1 MLTGMRYAV
10 ILLLLACITSPL
22 NASSQFSD
30 RFDEETLF
38 SNLDRYER
46 NQYEGLRYLMN
57 DHQKIHY
64 LKLPTRKERDEW
76 LIKFWRMNDPTPSTR
91 INERRVE
98 HDTRV
103 ATARELYARDG
114 IPGWDRR
121 GETFVRFGKPDY
133 VADVSGLVNENVQ
146 KGPGEVWHYYQLGIV
161 VPFEDPFLN
170 GEYTYFMEVATATT
184 QYPHEML
191 TDEYGQIT
199 EWYQFSPSNIY
210 GLYFGPSDELMKFYS
225 LVENNRYFHSVDVKR
240 PDLPCY
246 FDITAFKSDKGKVRT
261 DVSFEIPAKELS
273 YTEVRDGWK
282 TDFEA
287 SLAVYDIEMNEIVT
301 VMDTVRIELPEKP
314 EPDSPWLL
322 PGQFTLILKPGY
334 YRFGLELKD
343 TETKKHGVYL
353 SSRLLL
359 PFGDSLA
366 MSDVQLA
373 SYIEE
378 TGRGSRPS
386 FIKGPL
392 RVIPHP
398 IHAYWMPDQVKFYFE
413 IYGLDVDDEDF
424 AFWEI
429 EYSVEPKKGKK
440 RKGTGYEDVST
451 DLSSKFAT
459 SGFGSRQTQRLEIE
473 TKNLWEGSFRMT
485 VRVMDRRTR
494 KSVEK
499 IAYFSILE

>member
-1 MLTGMRYAV
+1 MLSVLRSFLAA
-10 ILLLLACITSPL
+10 ILLLSFISLPGI
-22 NASSQFSD
+22 SSEFSD
-30 RFDEETLF
+30 KFDEEGLYE
-38 SNLDRYER
+38 NLDKYER
-46 NQYEGLRYLMN
+46 NQYLGLRYLMN
-57 DHQKIHY
+57 DHQKLHY

-91 INERRVE
+91 HNERRTE
-98 HDTRV
+98 HDARV
-103 ATARELYARDG
+103 ATARELYAKDG
-114 IPGWDRR
+114 FPGWDRR
-121 GETFVRFGKPDY
+121 GETFIRFGKPDF
-133 VADVSGLVNENVQ
+133 VADVSGLVNENMT
-146 KGPGEVWHYYQLGIV
+146 KGPGEVWQYYQLGIV
-161 VPFEDPFLN
+161 VPFEDSFLN
-170 GEYTYFMEVATATT
+170 GEYTYFMEVATVYT

-191 TDEYGQIT
+191 TDEYAQVT
-199 EWYQFSPSNIY
+199 EWYQFSPHNIY
-210 GLYFGPSDELMKFYS
+210 GLNFGPSDELMKFYS
-225 LVENNRYFHSVDVKR
+225 YVENNRYFHSADIKR

-261 DVSFEIPAKELS
+261 DISFEIPAKELS
-273 YTEVRDGWK
+273 YTEERNGWK

-287 SLAVYDIEMNEIVT
+287 SVSVYDMEMNEIVT

-322 PGQFTLILKPGY
+322 PGQFTITLKPGY
-334 YRFGLELKD
+334 YRFGLEVKD
-343 TETKKHGVYL
+343 HETNKHGTYL
-353 SSRLLL
+353 SSRLLM
-359 PFGDSLA
+359 PFGESLS

-398 IHAYWMPDQVKFYFE
+398 IHAYRMPDQVKFYFE
-413 IYGLDVDDEDF
+413 IYGLDVDNEDF

-429 EYSVEPKKGKK
+429 EYSVEPKKGKR
-440 RKGTGYEDVST
+440 RKGTKYEDVST